1 MAMRRNGAVVVL
13 PCFSL
18 AMLAL
23 LTGGCTSTHVTRA
36 ARFEPAQTAQ
46 AVRGAPQ
53 AGAYKVKYA
62 DVSGGGLRTVG
73 GTQRIVGRGDPLG
86 FTRSPEGKVVAVAG
100 DEQIALEKLPPTARY
115 CVWIAKDQRQT
126 QFSREVGK
134 AAAIA
139 GAGVVVGA
147 LAGVEVLGALAE
159 SDNDNCDDS
168 SDAGR
173 NRHRRH
179 HEHGKSYRWVG
190 ADGGQGKP
198 GQGQGANDNSDDEP

>member
-1 MAMRRNGAVVVL
+1 MRRIGAVVVV

-18 AMLAL
+18 ALLAL
-23 LTGGCTSTHVTRA
+23 LSGGCTSTHVTRA
-36 ARFEPAQTAQ
+36 ARFEPAQKTE
-46 AVRGAPQ
+46 AVRRAPQ

-62 DVSGGGLRTVG
+62 DVAGGGLRTVG

-86 FTRSPEGKVVAVAG
+86 FTRSPEGKVVAIAG
-100 DEQIALEKLPPTARY
+100 DEQIALDKLPPTARY
-115 CVWIAKDQRQT
+115 CVWIAKEQRQT

-134 AAAIA
+134 AAATA

-147 LAGVEVLGALAE
+147 LAGVEILGALAE
-159 SDNDNCDDS
+159 SNNDDCDDS

-179 HEHGKSYRWVG
+179 QQQGKSYRWVG
-190 ADGGQGKP
+190 AEGTQGKP
-198 GQGQGANDNSDDEP
+198 GQGPDASVKSDDEP